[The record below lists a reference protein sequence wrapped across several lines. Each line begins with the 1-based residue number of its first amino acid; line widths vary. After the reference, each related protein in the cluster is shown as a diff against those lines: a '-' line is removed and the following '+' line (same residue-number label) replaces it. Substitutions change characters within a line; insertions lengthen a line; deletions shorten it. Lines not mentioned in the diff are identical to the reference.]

1 MVLLINMAYK
11 GSSEFSA
18 VFFVGQGEEGG
29 GRGR

>member
-11 GSSEFSA
+11 ESSEFSV

-29 GRGR
+29 GG